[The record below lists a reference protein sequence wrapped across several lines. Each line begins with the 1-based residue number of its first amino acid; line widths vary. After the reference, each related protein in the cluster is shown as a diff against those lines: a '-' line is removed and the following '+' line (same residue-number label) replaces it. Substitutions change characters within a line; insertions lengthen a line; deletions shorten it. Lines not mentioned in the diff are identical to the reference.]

1 MLMADIFERF
11 AKRTPVGV
19 MARAALEFGLD
30 PSAMNDLFA
39 EHAEHQYERKLLFST
54 MVDLAALVVCGVH
67 PSVHAAFQAIR
78 EQVPVSLT
86 ALYDKLGRVEVPITE
101 ALVACMAGRLRPVIA
116 ELGAVDRW
124 LEGYRIRVV
133 DGNHL
138 AATDRRLAV
147 LRECAAGPLP
157 GQSLVVL
164 EPEIGLAVQMV
175 GCEDGHE
182 QERSLL
188 KPIIAAAE
196 PNDVYIADRNFCTLG
211 FLFGL
216 ADRSAHFVIRQHANL
231 PIASCGTLRSRG
243 RTDTGA
249 VFEQPITLRLDDAEL
264 RARRIV
270 IQLDAPTRDGDTEM
284 AIITTLPRSIAAG
297 TVADLYR
304 RRWTIETLFGR
315 LERNLQS
322 EIAGLG
328 YPKAALFGF
337 GVSLAAINVFAVVH
351 AAMEAAKKAVP
362 EVADMPL
369 SDFAIVQEARSAY
382 SAMDLAIDLVLDDDV
397 WHQFHKMPPA
407 AFAKCLKNWS
417 AHINWRRFRKAVRS
431 TKKSRPKRSRFKDKP
446 HVSTARLLAGIL
458 PD

>member
-1 MLMADIFERF
+1 MLMADIFERLV
-11 AKRTPVGV
+11 KRAPVGV
-19 MARAALEFGLD
+19 MARAAMEFGLD
-30 PSAMNDLFA
+30 PSAMNNLFA

-54 MVDLAALVVCGVH
+54 MVDLAALVVCGTH
-67 PSVHAAFQAIR
+67 PSVHAAYKAVR

-101 ALVACMAGRLRPVIA
+101 ALVAYMAAKLRPVIA
-116 ELGAVDRW
+116 ELGVADRW

-147 LRECAAGPLP
+147 LRGSAAGPLP
-157 GQSLVVL
+157 GQALIVL

-188 KPIIAAAE
+188 GPIIAAAE
-196 PNDVYIADRNFCTLG
+196 ANDVYIADRNFCTLG

-216 ADRSAHFVIRQHANL
+216 ANRDAHFVIRQHANL

-243 RTDTGA
+243 RTETGA

-270 IQLDAPTRDGDTEM
+270 VRLDEATRDGDTEI
-284 AIITTLPRSIAAG
+284 AIITTLPGTIAAG
-297 TVADLYR
+297 TVADIYR
-304 RRWTIETLFGR
+304 RRWTIETLFAR

-337 GVSLAAINVFAVVH
+337 AVALAAVNVFAVVH

-362 EVADMPL
+362 EAADMPL
-369 SDFAIVQEARSAY
+369 SDFAIVQEARSAN
-382 SAMDLAIDLVLDDDV
+382 AGMDLVLDDEAWD
-397 WHQFHKMPPA
+397 QFHKMTPKA
-407 AFAKCLKNWS
+407 LAKCLQNWS
-417 AHINWRRFRKAVRS
+417 KHINWRRFRKAVRS
-431 TKKSRPKRSRFKDKP
+431 TKKTKPKRTRFKDKP